1 MTKIKIILLL
11 FVISS
16 CVTLKDPSFIE
27 ILNNSQHDINV
38 DSVKYFTGGLPF
50 IKPVLSESTRDS
62 MSIEDLKK
70 IDSVSTIHDSFALKQ
85 KRIEEIHKKYGLYKV
100 NLGCMIDN
108 QSSLLLKKYREKTKL
123 YLKKRNGE
131 GWEEKMEKEV
141 NDIIN

>member
-27 ILNNSQHDINV
+27 ILNNTPHDINV
-38 DSVKYFTGGLPF
+38 DSVKYFSSGLPF
-50 IKPVLSESTRDS
+50 IKPVISESTRDS
-62 MSIEDLKK
+62 MSNEDLKK
-70 IDSVSTIHDSFALKQ
+70 IDSIGTIHDSFALKQ
-85 KRIEEIHKKYGLYKV
+85 KLIEEIHKKYGLYKV

-108 QSSLLLKKYREKTKL
+108 QSSLLRKKYREKTKL